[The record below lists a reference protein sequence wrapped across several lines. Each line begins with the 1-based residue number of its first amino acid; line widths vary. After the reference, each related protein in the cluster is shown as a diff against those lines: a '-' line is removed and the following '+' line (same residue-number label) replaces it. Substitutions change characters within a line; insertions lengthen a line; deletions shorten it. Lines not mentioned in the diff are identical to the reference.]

1 MNKRNI
7 TYKYIRVRQLI
18 PNATHAEYWEF
29 VDGKK
34 GDSGGTR
41 SYQGNLVNW
50 SDTMVTTD
58 CNGFVRT
65 FDVNG
70 HVISQYRK

>member
-18 PNATHAEYWEF
+18 PNATYAEYWEF

-41 SYQGNLVNW
+41 SYQGNLVN
-50 SDTMVTTD
+50 
-58 CNGFVRT
+58 
-65 FDVNG
+65 
-70 HVISQYRK
+70 